1 MRETTLPSPAFL
13 LQALDVLGTNETVEI
28 PQEGFPAMPKTE
40 THGPNSLSMASE
52 DYLESIYR
60 IMVDQ
65 DAFEK
70 GIRSVDVA
78 EQLEVSKASVN
89 KAITTLKEHGM
100 VEQTRYGR
108 VTLTERG
115 REYGK
120 DVWHRHRTLRIFL
133 TEGLGVDPETADAE
147 ACLMEH
153 DLSADTMRRWC
164 EYLEKQG
171 IQTE

>member
-1 MRETTLPSPAFL
+1 MA
-13 LQALDVLGTNETVEI
+13 
-28 PQEGFPAMPKTE
+28 KTD

-52 DYLESIYR
+52 DYLECIYR

-65 DAFEK
+65 DAFDA
-70 GIRSVDVA
+70 GVRSVDVA

-89 KAITTLKEHGM
+89 KAIATLKEHGM

-108 VTLTERG
+108 VTLTEMG

-120 DVWHRHRTLRIFL
+120 DVWHRHRTLRLFL
-133 TEGLGVDPETADAE
+133 TQSLGVDEKTADEE

-164 EYLEKQG
+164 EYLEQQG
-171 IQTE
+171 ISVE

>member
-1 MRETTLPSPAFL
+1 
-13 LQALDVLGTNETVEI
+13 
-28 PQEGFPAMPKTE
+28 MPKTE
-40 THGPNSLSMASE
+40 THGTNSLSMASE

-65 DAFEK
+65 DAFDS

-89 KAITTLKEHGM
+89 KAVTTLKEHGM

-108 VTLTERG
+108 VMLTDLG
-115 REYGK
+115 KEYGK
-120 DVWHRHRTLRIFL
+120 DIWHRHRTLRLFL
-133 TEGLGVDPETADAE
+133 TEQLGVDAATADEE

-164 EYLEKQG
+164 AYLEAQG
-171 IQTE
+171 IAVE

>member
-1 MRETTLPSPAFL
+1 MA
-13 LQALDVLGTNETVEI
+13 
-28 PQEGFPAMPKTE
+28 KTD

-60 IMVDQ
+60 IMLEQ
-65 DAFEK
+65 DAFAT

-100 VEQTRYGR
+100 VEQSRYGR
-108 VTLTERG
+108 VTLTEEG
-115 REYGK
+115 LEYGK
-120 DVWHRHRTLRIFL
+120 DVWHRHRTLRQFL
-133 TEGLGVDPETADAE
+133 VKGLGVDEQTADDE

-153 DLSADTMRRWC
+153 ALSADTMKRWC
-164 EYLEKQG
+164 AYLEKQG
-171 IQTE
+171 ISID

>member
-1 MRETTLPSPAFL
+1 
-13 LQALDVLGTNETVEI
+13 
-28 PQEGFPAMPKTE
+28 
-40 THGPNSLSMASE
+40 MAGE

-60 IMVDQ
+60 IMLEQ
-65 DAFEK
+65 DAFES

-78 EQLEVSKASVN
+78 DQLDVSKASVN
-89 KAITTLKEHGM
+89 KALATLKERGM
-100 VEQTRYGR
+100 VEQSRYGR
-108 VTLTERG
+108 VMLTEQG
-115 REYGK
+115 REYAK
-120 DVWHRHRTLRIFL
+120 DVWHRHRTLRVFL
-133 TEGLGVDPETADAE
+133 IKELGVDDETADEE

>member
-1 MRETTLPSPAFL
+1 
-13 LQALDVLGTNETVEI
+13 
-28 PQEGFPAMPKTE
+28 MPKTD

-60 IMVDQ
+60 IMDEQ
-65 DAFEK
+65 DAFET
-70 GIRSVDVA
+70 GIKSVDVA

-89 KAITTLKEHGM
+89 KAIATPKEHGM

-108 VTLTERG
+108 VTLTEAG

-120 DVWHRHRTLRIFL
+120 DVWYRHRTLRLFL
-133 TEGLGVDPETADAE
+133 TKGLGVDEQIADEE

-153 DLSADTMRRWC
+153 ALSADTMKRWC
-164 EYLEKQG
+164 AYLEQQG
-171 IQTE
+171 ISVD

>member
-1 MRETTLPSPAFL
+1 MA
-13 LQALDVLGTNETVEI
+13 
-28 PQEGFPAMPKTE
+28 KTD

-60 IMVDQ
+60 LMVEQ
-65 DAFEK
+65 DAFES

-89 KAITTLKEHGM
+89 KAIATLKEHGM

-108 VTLTERG
+108 VMLTEEG
-115 REYGK
+115 MVYGK
-120 DVWHRHRTLRIFL
+120 DVWSRHRMLRTFL
-133 TEGLGVDPETADAE
+133 TKGLGVDDETADEE

-153 DLSADTMRRWC
+153 AISDESF
-164 EYLEKQG
+164 EKWVAYIDRLG
-171 IQTE
+171 LVE